1 VAGEWGASET
11 TIGSCSTLFTGIL
24 NVSVVFDELSSSLV
38 TAAEAALAEATLLV
52 RTVAVTTTVSVPWPW
67 IGVIGFFLSIWPRLI
82 EGRGEWGC
90 AFAAGRRR
98 VAVPCVFTERVLQS
112 RDGVSLGNADETA
125 VPAHEATLQH
135 LHVRSGWA
143 FSSGRG

>member
-1 VAGEWGASET
+1 MAGEWGASET

-67 IGVIGFFLSIWPRLI
+67 IGVIGFFLSIWLRLI

-90 AFAAGRRR
+90 AFAVGRRR
-98 VAVPCVFTERVLQS
+98 VAVPCVFTKRVLQS
-112 RDGVSLGNADETA
+112 RDGVSRWET
-125 VPAHEATLQH
+125 PMYEQ
-135 LHVRSGWA
+135 
-143 FSSGRG
+143 